1 MILRN
6 AIVFGWLQCYTWQL
20 NCSYPGY
27 TWQLPCSCP
36 GYARAR
42 LNHGQPRASKAR
54 ARTQGREIEVGY
66 LATEL

>member
-6 AIVFGWLQCYTWQL
+6 AIVFGWLQCYTSQL

-27 TWQLPCSCP
+27 TWQLPIV
-36 GYARAR
+36 ARAA
-42 LNHGQPRASKAR
+42 GSQQGAR
-54 ARTQGREIEVGY
+54 ARTQGREIEAGY